1 MKKEIKP
8 NRLLT
13 IRMEKGYTQE
23 EMGEF
28 LGVSA
33 TMISYYETGKHN
45 LPTDKAEKIC
55 EKWNYNI
62 NWFYTQETTD
72 NKETTNNNQLIFYP
86 EYENTTFLVDIRDFI
101 SIEYDKEN
109 NTSFICFSLPNYYW
123 EYIKYV
129 NQINTS
135 SKTEKEKTRAI
146 AELNSL
152 YKKTK
157 ENSKKNN
164 KKNSEKNSKKNSKDD
179 DNNNIYWEAKYNIN
193 DFISTLHFGDK
204 SLTYATSEENDMP
217 QISKEQINDAK
228 EFLNF
233 LTQST

>member
-1 MKKEIKP
+1 
-8 NRLLT
+8 
-13 IRMEKGYTQE
+13 
-23 EMGEF
+23 MGKF

-33 TMISYYETGKHN
+33 TMISYYETGKNN

-62 NWFYTQETTD
+62 NWLYTQETTD

-101 SIEYDKEN
+101 SVKYDKEN

-129 NQINTS
+129 NQIDTS

-157 ENSKKNN
+157 ENSN
-164 KKNSEKNSKKNSKDD
+164 DD
-179 DNNNIYWEAKYNIN
+179 NNIYWEAKYNIN

-204 SLTYATSEENDMP
+204 SLTYATSKENDMP